1 MKSSKTLDKLYKRKL
16 RLPPDHD
23 AHRRYKEYRNIYNR
37 TKRLSKQTYYA
48 DILEQYKGN
57 IKRTWQVLRP
67 LLGKVSDKSNVHQE
81 FLVENRFI
89 SEPRVIA
96 DKFCQYFTSV
106 GHN

>member
-16 RLPPDHD
+16 RLPPDD
-23 AHRRYKEYRNIYNR
+23 DGHRRYKEYRNIYNR
-37 TKRLSKQTYYA
+37 TERLSKQTYFA
-48 DILEQYKGN
+48 DRLEQYKGN

-67 LLGKVSDKSNVHQE
+67 LHGKFSDKSNVYQE
-81 FLVENRFI
+81 VFVEYRFI